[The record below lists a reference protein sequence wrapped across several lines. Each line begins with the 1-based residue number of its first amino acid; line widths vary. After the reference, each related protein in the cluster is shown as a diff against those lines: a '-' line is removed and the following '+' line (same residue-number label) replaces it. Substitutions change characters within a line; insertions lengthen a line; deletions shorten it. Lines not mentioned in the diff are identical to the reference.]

1 MEMVEAG
8 QELLLGGNLSLK
20 GRSWV
25 RRSYD
30 ERLAAQIS
38 QQHDLPEVV
47 GRLLA
52 ARGVDAEN
60 ADGFLNPSLRRSLP
74 DPSVLLDMDAAVVRL
89 LQAIQRDE
97 GIAVFGDYDVDG
109 ATSAALLDRFFRA
122 LGVGIRVYIPDR
134 LKEGY
139 GPNAA
144 AMQQLA
150 SEGISVVITVDCGI
164 MAFEALEAAKEAG
177 LDVIV
182 VDHHK
187 AEARLPVSA
196 AVINPN
202 RLDDESG
209 LGHLA
214 AVGLAFML
222 AVGLN
227 RALREKGWYGGTR
240 PEPDLK
246 ALLDLVALGTV
257 CDVVPLKGLNRAF
270 VCQGLKVMARRGN
283 QGLVALADLAGIDAA
298 PNTYHAGFVLGPR
311 INAGGR
317 VGESGLGARLLA
329 SEDSAE
335 AAKIAEQLDA
345 LNKERQAIE
354 AEVQAA
360 AIERIEAT
368 LGPAGVPG
376 PVIFAASEGWHP
388 GVIGIVASR
397 LKERYGRPAFVLAID
412 GEEAKGSARSISG
425 LDIGAAVIEALRGGL
440 LVGGGGHPMAAGLTV
455 KTSKINNL
463 REFLEAWLGTRMGD
477 ELVLRPYEF
486 DGQLSIGGLTPG
498 LMDQIEQVG
507 PFGAGNPAPRFVLR
521 GVTLF
526 KADIVGADH
535 VRLIFGQAD
544 GQRLKGIAF
553 RAAGEPLGQALLRG
567 VGQRWHLAGRVKK
580 DEWYSPPRVELIL
593 DDAASAEV

>member
-1 MEMVEAG
+1 METVEAG
-8 QELLLGGNLSLK
+8 RELLLGGKLSLK

-38 QQHDLPEVV
+38 QRHDLPEVV

-52 ARGVDAEN
+52 ARGVDAESV
-60 ADGFLNPSLRRSLP
+60 DGFLDPSLRRNLP

-89 LQAIQRDE
+89 LQALQRHE

-109 ATSAALLDRFFRA
+109 ATSAALLERFFRA
-122 LGVGIRVYIPDR
+122 IGVGIRVYIPDR

-144 AMQQLA
+144 AMQRLA
-150 SEGISVVITVDCGI
+150 GEGISVVITVDCGI
-164 MAFEALEAAKEAG
+164 MAFEALEAAKGAG

-187 AEARLPVSA
+187 AEPRLPVSA

-202 RLDDESG
+202 RLDDQSG

-214 AVGLAFML
+214 AVGLAFLL
-222 AVGLN
+222 AVGIN
-227 RALREKGWYGGTR
+227 RALRQKGWYGEAR

-270 VCQGLKVMARRGN
+270 VCQGLKVMGRRGN
-283 QGLVALADLAGIDAA
+283 QGLVALADVAGIEAA
-298 PNTYHAGFVLGPR
+298 PTTYHAGFVLGPR

-329 SEDSAE
+329 GEDPAGT
-335 AAKIAEQLDA
+335 AKIAEHLDA

-360 AIERIEAT
+360 AIEGIEAA
-368 LGPAGVPG
+368 LGPGGVPG
-376 PVIFAASEGWHP
+376 PVIFAAGEGWHP

-412 GEEAKGSARSISG
+412 GGEAKGSARSIAG
-425 LDIGAAVIEALRGGL
+425 LDIGAAVIEAARLGL

-455 KTSKINNL
+455 KTSKINSL
-463 REFLEAWLGTRMGD
+463 QEFLETWSATRMSD
-477 ELVLRPYEF
+477 EMLLRPYEY
-486 DGQLSIGGLTPG
+486 DAQLSIGGLSPG

-507 PFGAGNPAPRFVLR
+507 PFGAGNPAPRFVVP
-521 GVTLF
+521 GVILL

-580 DEWYSPPRVELIL
+580 DEWYSPPRVEMIL
-593 DDAASAEV
+593 EDAASAEV

>member
-8 QELLLGGNLSLK
+8 QELPLRGNLSLK
-20 GRSWV
+20 GRCWV
-25 RRSYD
+25 MRSYD

-52 ARGVDAEN
+52 ARGVDADSV
-60 ADGFLNPSLRRSLP
+60 DGFLNPSLRRNLP

-89 LQAIQRDE
+89 LQAIQRGE

-144 AMQQLA
+144 AMLQLA

-164 MAFEALEAAKEAG
+164 MAFEALEAAKGAG

-187 AEARLPVSA
+187 AEPRLPVST

-202 RLDDESG
+202 RLDDQSG

-214 AVGLAFML
+214 AVGLAFLL

-227 RALREKGWYGGTR
+227 RALREKGWYGEAR

-270 VCQGLKVMARRGN
+270 VSQGLKVMGRRGN
-283 QGLVALADLAGIDAA
+283 QGLVALADVAGIDAA
-298 PNTYHAGFVLGPR
+298 PNAYHAGFVLGPR

-329 SEDSAE
+329 GEDTAA
-335 AAKIAEQLDA
+335 AAKIAERLDA

-368 LGPAGVPG
+368 LGPDGVPG
-376 PVIFAASEGWHP
+376 PVIFAAGEGWHP

-397 LKERYGRPAFVLAID
+397 LKERYWRPAFVLAIA

-425 LDIGAAVIEALRGGL
+425 LDIGAAVIEAVRLGL
-440 LVGGGGHPMAAGLTV
+440 LVGGGGHPMAAGLTM
-455 KTSKINNL
+455 KTSKINSL
-463 REFLEAWLGTRMGD
+463 QEFLEKWVASRMGD
-477 ELVLRPYEF
+477 ELVLRPYEY

-553 RAAGEPLGQALLRG
+553 RAAGEPLGEALLRG

-580 DEWYSPPRVELIL
+580 DEWYSPPRVEMIL
-593 DDAASAEV
+593 EDAASAEV